1 MHELSVC
8 IALLESVERVA
19 AEHGAPG
26 VAKIVLRIGP
36 LSGIEADL
44 LRNAYPLAAA
54 GTIAA
59 DAELV
64 IETDSIV
71 VSCTRCG
78 AESDAR
84 PNRLLCAQCGDYRT
98 RVVRG
103 DAMLLQS
110 LELLPST
117 GPAESAAAPLSP
129 TH

>member
-8 IALLESVERVA
+8 IALLESVQRVA
-19 AEHGAPG
+19 AEHASPG
-26 VAKIVLRIGP
+26 VEKIVLRIGP

-44 LRNAYPLAAA
+44 LRNAYPIAAA

-71 VSCTRCG
+71 VSCTQCG
-78 AESDAR
+78 AESAAK
-84 PNRLLCAQCGDYRT
+84 PNRLLCADCGDYRT
-98 RVVRG
+98 RVIRG
-103 DAMLLQS
+103 DEMILQT
-110 LELLPST
+110 LELEPAT
-117 GPAESAAAPLSP
+117 PAEPVAGVLSS